1 MYENFDLE
9 TFKPD
14 YDEILNEVKNFTTDN
29 SLYATKA
36 LSRLMQ
42 MDIADK
48 IYAEFQGVVANAK
61 NLNDSK
67 ATKMLREIQTVL
79 VEHHND
85 RGRKKYAKR
94 LNQIIDIFID
104 NEVFAGINPD
114 AGPGIDTK

>member
-1 MYENFDLE
+1 MNEDFNLDKFE
-9 TFKPD
+9 PD
-14 YDEILNEVKNFTTDN
+14 YNEVLKEVQDFADN
-29 SLYATKA
+29 DLIYPTK
-36 LSRLMQ
+36 LLTGIMQ
-42 MDIADK
+42 MEIADK

-67 ATKMLREIQTVL
+67 STKMLREIQTVL

-85 RGRKKYAKR
+85 KGRKKYAKR

-114 AGPGIDTK
+114 VN